1 MRQGDVF
8 VILVSLTIL
17 MNATATDGPCYS
29 EPSASESSGK
39 PIIQKLG
46 TIECDMV
53 EVAPVVFNSRLY
65 RIEWVRGSYKH
76 KAFDGT
82 YFRVVDVATGKASP
96 PFAPGYVFCSA
107 YVEGDIVYVYGRH
120 HDDGS
125 NIQVFWSKDLENWST
140 QTALR
145 KPGWNTYNTSVCK
158 AEERYIMAFEV
169 GLPPEV
175 VGTGFTNFFAQSTD
189 LVNWK
194 MLPLECVYSKARYTA
209 CPTIRYLEGYFYVIY
224 LETISREGQEVC
236 YTSYIVRSRD
246 LKTWES
252 SPCGPFLHFSDEDRR
267 IANPNL
273 TTEERER
280 IATAYNRNN
289 SDVDLCEFEGRVVI
303 YYSWGDQRGNEFLA
317 EAVYQGTLPSLLRGF
332 FPE

>member
-1 MRQGDVF
+1 M
-8 VILVSLTIL
+8 LVSLTIF
-17 MNATATDGPCYS
+17 MNATLTDGPCDS
-29 EPSASESSGK
+29 EPSGK
-39 PIIQKLG
+39 PVIEKLG

-53 EVAPVVFNSRLY
+53 EVTPVVFNGRLY
-65 RIEWVRGSYKH
+65 RMEWVRAGSY
-76 KAFDGT
+76 
-82 YFRVVDVATGKASP
+82 FRAVDVATGKPSP
-96 PFAPGYVFCSA
+96 SFAPGYVFCSA
-107 YVEGDIVYVYGRH
+107 YVEGDTVYAYGRH

-125 NIQVFWSKDLENWST
+125 KIQVFWSKDLENWST
-140 QTALR
+140 QTALSM
-145 KPGWNTYNTSVCK
+145 PGWDIYNTSVCQ
-158 AEERYIMAFEV
+158 AGDRYVMAFEL
-169 GLPPEV
+169 GGRTPTEV
-175 VGTGFTNFFAQSTD
+175 VGNRFTNFFADSTD
-189 LVNWK
+189 LLNWK

-224 LETISREGQEVC
+224 LEGISRQGQEGC

-252 SPCGPFLHFSDEDRR
+252 SPCGPFLHFSDEDKR

-273 TTEERER
+273 TAEEQER

-289 SDVDLCEFEGRVVI
+289 SDVDLWEFEGRVVI

-317 EAVYQGTLPSLLRGF
+317 EAVYHGTLASLLKGF